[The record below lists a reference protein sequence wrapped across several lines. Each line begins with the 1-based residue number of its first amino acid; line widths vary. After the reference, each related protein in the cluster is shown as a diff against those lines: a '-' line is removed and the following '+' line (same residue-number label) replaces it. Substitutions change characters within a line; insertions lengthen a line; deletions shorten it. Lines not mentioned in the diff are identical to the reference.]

1 MALFTLGE
9 YTIKATRQVG
19 RQLKTLTNPITS
31 AVRAL
36 SVLLFSHS
44 FSPLM
49 KDMLR
54 RKSQPYATTIKC
66 QEIIEIIPGAST
78 LRTNTTTS
86 TSSQVSGRVL
96 ALVAIS
102 GVPVSPCKRKWTA
115 TVPIGPM
122 SLA

>member
-1 MALFTLGE
+1 
-9 YTIKATRQVG
+9 
-19 RQLKTLTNPITS
+19 
-31 AVRAL
+31 
-36 SVLLFSHS
+36 
-44 FSPLM
+44 M

-86 TSSQVSGRVL
+86 TSSQVNGKAL

-102 GVPVSPCKRKWTA
+102 GVPISRYKRNQTSTA
-115 TVPIGPM
+115 PIGLM
-122 SLA
+122 LWA